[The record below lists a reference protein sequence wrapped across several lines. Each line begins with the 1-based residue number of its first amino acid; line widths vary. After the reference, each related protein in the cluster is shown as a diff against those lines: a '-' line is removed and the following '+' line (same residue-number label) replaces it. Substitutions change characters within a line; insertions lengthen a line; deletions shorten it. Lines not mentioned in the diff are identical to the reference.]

1 MGEAFASSEAHLD
14 HCVKYGNDAD
24 KLHAYNLLF
33 VLHKHNKDF
42 ERAQTALGKCITL
55 GRKVKHY
62 TIVGGAYSDYSHVR
76 MVEGKCVDAVEMAK
90 IGFKPAK
97 LQEPAIPILE
107 YRVRL
112 NIAKAYI
119 ELEEYEVAKALLD
132 EMINEPVLDTFIREK
147 ADCYQLQGQWYAKQH
162 DYKEAFDAYT
172 IAKELVESD
181 NDLGILRDIQENRCT
196 LCELMNDIHLGYTVQ
211 KEYIALLKEINEREL
226 ALTALKLDVKH
237 NLSAV
242 EKRASTDYLT
252 GLYNRSYM
260 EETTDAWLEKAAAAN
275 ENIICIAFDID
286 NLKPVND
293 QYGHLAGDELIKR
306 VGDECSK
313 ILQEDVLMGRFGGD
327 EFAIIVKEAS
337 LEYGKQLAEQVA
349 ETIRSIQ
356 IEEDGTAISATAS
369 IGISDRA
376 SSNAQN
382 FKELFN
388 AADRALYEAKQN
400 GKNRICVMC

>member
-1 MGEAFASSEAHLD
+1 
-14 HCVKYGNDAD
+14 
-24 KLHAYNLLF
+24 
-33 VLHKHNKDF
+33 
-42 ERAQTALGKCITL
+42 
-55 GRKVKHY
+55 
-62 TIVGGAYSDYSHVR
+62 
-76 MVEGKCVDAVEMAK
+76 
-90 IGFKPAK
+90 
-97 LQEPAIPILE
+97 
-107 YRVRL
+107 
-112 NIAKAYI
+112 
-119 ELEEYEVAKALLD
+119 
-132 EMINEPVLDTFIREK
+132 
-147 ADCYQLQGQWYAKQH
+147 
-162 DYKEAFDAYT
+162 
-172 IAKELVESD
+172 
-181 NDLGILRDIQENRCT
+181 
-196 LCELMNDIHLGYTVQ
+196 MNDTHLGYTVQ
-211 KEYIALLKEINEREL
+211 KEYIALLNEINEREL
-226 ALTALKLDVKH
+226 AMTALKLDVKH

-242 EKRASTDYLT
+242 EKRANTDYMT

-260 EETTDAWLEKAAAAN
+260 EETTNAWLEKAAAAN

-286 NLKPVND
+286 NLKLVND

-337 LEYGKQLAEQVA
+337 VEYGKQLAEQVA